1 MILTFEEGEEEL
13 LERVISVLPFP
24 SKILECKPQTSRIIN
39 ISGLSIYP
47 EEHLIKYNERAI
59 SLTKTEYG
67 VLEYM
72 VKNPRQ
78 ILSHIQIYE
87 AVCTGEADDINNAVQ
102 CVISSLRRKL
112 RKCTDKEYI
121 QTVWGIGYKFIV
133 PEA

>member
-1 MILTFEEGEEEL
+1 
-13 LERVISVLPFP
+13 
-24 SKILECKPQTSRIIN
+24 
-39 ISGLSIYP
+39 
-47 EEHLIKYNERAI
+47 
-59 SLTKTEYG
+59 
-67 VLEYM
+67 M

-121 QTVWGIGYKFIV
+121 QTVWGIGYKFMV
-133 PEA
+133 PEV

>member
-1 MILTFEEGEEEL
+1 MIMTFDDGQEEL
-13 LERVISVLPFP
+13 LDRLISVLPLP

-67 VLEYM
+67 ALEYM
-72 VKNPRQ
+72 VKHPRQ

-87 AVCTGEADDINNAVQ
+87 AVSTGEADDINNAVQ

-112 RKCTDKEYI
+112 RKCTAKEYI
-121 QTVWGIGYKFIV
+121 QTVRGVGYKFIV
-133 PEA
+133 PEV